1 MSFHVRNGPLVQR
14 TIFDDEIDT
23 LPVASMPPQH
33 LLPAMLRQ
41 NSLMAD
47 RLMPP
52 EPPKIPAEPPKL
64 ERQNGFMESQVP
76 DDGMTPGERLR
87 AKQAKMN

>member
-23 LPVASMPPQH
+23 LPVAPMPPQQ
-33 LLPAMLRQ
+33 LLPAMLRPP
-41 NSLMAD
+41 S
-47 RLMPP
+47 LMPP
-52 EPPKIPAEPPKL
+52 EPPKMPAEPPKL
-64 ERQNGFMESQVP
+64 ERQNGTYP

-87 AKQAKMN
+87 SKQAKMK